1 MQDLFSLLKQ
11 SKDEY
16 IETFEIRCNKFIS
29 EFEANKTD
37 FIKKEI
43 EYFKNTLY
51 DIEYWEA
58 AMDGFSIT
66 GIENCKIVETVVSKI
81 GFEKFLY
88 STKNKI
94 KFLVKENELTPIL
107 KEPKATQGLS
117 LRQIALMYFY
127 EGKQIT
133 RENGD
138 SIAKQYGHNSGEKLF
153 QHFTYYSATPNRI
166 GKPSPF
172 TQTKLKNKIDLFQS
186 VVNLLPESKKQR
198 AIDELIVLNTHYSN
212 EFE

>member
-1 MQDLFSLLKQ
+1 MTKNEFLKLNENIGQ
-11 SKDEY
+11 LPPDFTTRIEYMESQFLKLGLSKETGYKTVQYFYNELCKAREQRDTIFKGEVFVTDEY
-16 IETFEIRCNKFIS
+16 FGIS
-29 EFEANKTD
+29 NHFSP
-37 FIKKEI
+37 
-43 EYFKNTLY
+43 YFKMNH
-51 DIEYWEA
+51 IN
-58 AMDGFSIT
+58 F
-66 GIENCKIVETVVSKI
+66 ENRKKIYFPIPKP
-81 GFEKFLY
+81 K
-88 STKNKI
+88 KNPSLI
-94 KFLVKENELTPIL
+94 
-107 KEPKATQGLS
+107 